1 MNVKECPYCKSRS
14 LSRIPRKGWMHFI
27 PGSKRY
33 DCMNCQAEVITVI
46 QMLKIGLSEGQSK
59 LINLNK
65 LIREAQVSQ
74 KIS

>member
-1 MNVKECPYCKSRS
+1 
-14 LSRIPRKGWMHFI
+14 MHFI

-65 LIREAQVSQ
+65 LISEAQVSQ